1 MTTQERDELE
11 CERCHQVLPLT
22 EFRHDGRRA
31 KRNYRAL
38 TCHACEDAA
47 SRSPGVLPDGWH
59 IGDHVRVAAKRAGWT
74 ATEVALYG
82 GREGTVSGVSAIAGP
97 RSILVTIYGGPCDG
111 EARWF
116 TADELTYIGGG
127 R

>member
-1 MTTQERDELE
+1 MTLQEHDELE
-11 CERCHQVLPLT
+11 CDTCGKMLPVVD
-22 EFRHDGRRA
+22 FRRDGRRTT
-31 KRNYRAL
+31 RNYRAT
-38 TCHACEDAA
+38 TCLGCEQEPRVPA
-47 SRSPGVLPDGWH
+47 GILPEGWH
-59 IGDHVRVAAKRAGWT
+59 LGDHVRITDKRAGWT
-74 ATEVALYG
+74 TTEVALYG

-116 TADELTYIGGG
+116 TADELTYIGGA